1 MMERNPHGIT
11 ISSSTQPE
19 RASDAFEYGLI
30 DASLDAFMAWLDANP
45 AASPEAYPWPPE
57 PRENAKGKAT

>member
-1 MMERNPHGIT
+1 MR
-11 ISSSTQPE
+11 SST
-19 RASDAFEYGLI
+19 GLI

-45 AASPEAYPWPPE
+45 GASPEAYLWPPE